1 MIAPQSSSF
10 VFKRH
15 ARVWLNWPE
24 AAALIHLQDGVQAEA
39 IHQHAARGLPFVARS
54 RQPGDQPGM
63 VQLGLRLP
71 RTSTP
76 RSLAFCVPKSAV
88 REASD
93 ALSLAEALLLQTPL
107 PSGWYD
113 TLMHLQTDAA
123 QLGLTLRIY
132 GSLAWQCATGI
143 HYLADNS
150 DIDLL
155 LAPESLEQAHAG
167 LRLLEAVEKEGRVRL
182 DGEMI
187 FPDGRAV
194 AWKELLANTRLVM
207 VKNAEGI
214 ALATLESVWKQSAWH

>member
-10 VFKRH
+10 FYKRH

-24 AAALIHLQDGVQAEA
+24 AAECMHVQDGVQAAA

-54 RQPGDQPGM
+54 RQPGERPDM

-71 RTSTP
+71 RTTDQ
-76 RSLAFCVPKSAV
+76 RSLAFCVPASVV

-93 ALSLAEALLLQTPL
+93 ALSLSEALLQQTPL
-107 PSGWYD
+107 PNGWYD
-113 TLMHLQTDAA
+113 TLMHLQTDALK
-123 QLGLTLRIY
+123 LGLNLRIY
-132 GSLAWQCATGI
+132 GSLAWQCVTGTP
-143 HYLADNS
+143 YLADNS
-150 DIDLL
+150 DVDLL
-155 LAPESLEQAHAG
+155 LAPATLEQAHAG
-167 LRLLEAVEKEGRVRL
+167 LRLLDAVEKEGRVRL

-194 AWKELLANTRLVM
+194 AWKELLAHTRLVM
-207 VKNAEGI
+207 VKSNEGV

>member
-15 ARVWLNWPE
+15 ARVWLNWPD
-24 AAALIHLQDGVQAEA
+24 AAQSIYMQDGLQSDA
-39 IHQHAARGLPFVARS
+39 IREHAARGLPFVARS
-54 RQPGDQPGM
+54 RQPGDQTDM
-63 VQLGLRLP
+63 VPLGLRLP
-71 RTSTP
+71 RTTAQ
-76 RSLAFCVPKSAV
+76 RSLGFCVPPAMV

-93 ALSLAEALLLQTPL
+93 ALTLSEALLKQSPL
-107 PSGWYD
+107 PAGWYD

-123 QLGLTLRIY
+123 QIGLTLRIY
-132 GSLAWQCATGI
+132 GSLSWQCATGT

-155 LAPESLEQAHAG
+155 LTPASLEQAHAG

-207 VKNAEGI
+207 VKSAEGV